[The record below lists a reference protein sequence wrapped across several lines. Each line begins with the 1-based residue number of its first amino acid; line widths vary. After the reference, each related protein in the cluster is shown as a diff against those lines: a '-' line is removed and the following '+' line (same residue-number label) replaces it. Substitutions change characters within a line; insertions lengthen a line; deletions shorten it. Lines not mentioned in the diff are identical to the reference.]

1 MPEQQ
6 TIKLSIRQDG
16 AVSIDV
22 NGVKSGN
29 CIEITKKL
37 EETLG
42 ILNTR
47 QFTPEFYQNRNVTL
61 QHNTNENQEQA

>member
-1 MPEQQ
+1 MSDRQ
-6 TIKLSIRQDG
+6 TIKFSIRQDG

-47 QFTPEFYQNRNVTL
+47 QFKPEFYQNRNVTL
-61 QHNTNENQEQA
+61 QHNTNENQEQT

>member
-29 CIEITKKL
+29 CIEISKKL

-47 QFTPEFYQNRNVTL
+47 QFKPEFYQNRNVTL

>member
-47 QFTPEFYQNRNVTL
+47 QFKPEFYQNRNVTL

>member
-6 TIKLSIRQDG
+6 TLKFSIRQDG

-29 CIEITKKL
+29 CIEVTKKL
-37 EETLG
+37 EHALG

-47 QFTPEFYQNRNVTL
+47 QFKPEFYQNKNVKL
-61 QHNTNENQEQA
+61 QHNKNKNQEQA